1 MQIIQDPKELKESIR
16 KNKLSGSKIAYV
28 PTMGFLHQGH
38 LSLMEEAKMNGDIL
52 VVSIF
57 INPAQFNDPE
67 DLKKYPIDR
76 DGDLEKCRGMG
87 VDIVFFPETKDIYPD
102 GIPKLSIR
110 IPHLMDVLCGASR
123 PGHFEGI
130 LLVLSRL
137 FHFVDPD
144 VAIFGLKDYQQ
155 FTIVSEFVKD
165 LAFPIEIIG
174 MDTIREK
181 DGLAMSSRNSRL
193 SEKEREAAN
202 LVPRALRLGEKLIQE
217 GERNVPYI
225 REVLMD
231 VLASSSMLKLDYLE
245 FVNPRTLEPELGI
258 SGSVLI
264 VTAVFAG
271 NIRLIDNLLVEF

>member
-1 MQIIQDPKELKESIR
+1 
-16 KNKLSGSKIAYV
+16 
-28 PTMGFLHQGH
+28 
-38 LSLMEEAKMNGDIL
+38 
-52 VVSIF
+52 
-57 INPAQFNDPE
+57 
-67 DLKKYPIDR
+67 
-76 DGDLEKCRGMG
+76 
-87 VDIVFFPETKDIYPD
+87 
-102 GIPKLSIR
+102 
-110 IPHLMDVLCGASR
+110 MDVLCGASR

-202 LVPRALRLGEKLIQE
+202 LIPRALRLGEKLIQE

-225 REVLMD
+225 REVLLD

-245 FVNPRTLEPELGI
+245 FVNPKSLESVLEI
-258 SGSVLI
+258 NKSVLI

>member
-1 MQIIQDPKELKESIR
+1 MQILQDPIELKESIR
-16 KNKLSGSKIAYV
+16 KVKLSGSKIVYV

-38 LSLMEEAKMNGDIL
+38 LSLMEEAKKYGDIL

-57 INPAQFNDPE
+57 VNPAQFNDPE

-87 VDIVFFPETKDIYPD
+87 VDIVFFPETKDIYPE

-202 LVPRALRLGEKLIQE
+202 LIPRALRLGEKLIQE

-225 REVLMD
+225 REVLLD

-245 FVNPRTLEPELGI
+245 FVNPKSLESVLEI
-258 SGSVLI
+258 NKSVLI